1 MSETVKYEQQG
12 NIALITV
19 NNPPVN
25 ALSASVRLGLLE
37 AFKRANQDAT
47 IEGVVLSCE
56 GRTFIAG
63 ADITEF
69 GKPMQQ
75 PALPEVLAT
84 MDAMSKPTVAAIHG
98 TALGGGLETALSCHY
113 RVALTSAS
121 LGLPEV
127 KLGLLPGS
135 GGTQRLPRLVGVEK
149 ALDLITSGRKAKAA
163 EAAKIGLVDRLVED
177 KLLINALAFARSLA
191 ENQTELR
198 RCRDIPMDTANL
210 PTSYF
215 TDYKKALASK
225 MRGFEAPQACVDA
238 VEYACTRPFEQGLE
252 KERELFLQ
260 LMNSTQSAA
269 QRHLFFAERKAAVV
283 EDLPKE
289 TPTREINKV
298 AIIGAGTMGAGIAMC
313 FSNAGIPTVL
323 LEVKQDA
330 LDRGLTSVHS
340 YYADRKTKGRM
351 SPEQADQATARIT
364 GTLSYD
370 DLGDVDLVI
379 EAVFESMEIKHQ
391 VFRELD
397 RVCKPGAILSTNT
410 STLNVDEI
418 AAITSRPE
426 DVLGLHFFSPAQV
439 MRLLEVVRGEKTSN
453 EVLATAMKLAG
464 KISKVGVI
472 SGVCDGFIGNRML
485 KGYSREAGALLLEG
499 ATPPQI
505 DKVMYDF
512 GMAMGPMT
520 MGDLA
525 GLDVGYRVR
534 QERRQRGDQ
543 IPPTEGAVADRLVEL
558 GRCGQ
563 KTGKGYYRYEAG
575 SRQPLPD
582 PEVEEVI
589 ARTSAELDIQHRQ
602 ISEAEIV
609 ERLIYPLINE
619 AALILEEGIAQRSSD
634 IDLVWIYGYG
644 FPVYRGGPMFYA
656 DTVGLDKVL
665 ECIRSYQQRYG
676 DTWKPAPLLEN
687 LAAKGKKFAD
697 L

>member
-25 ALSASVRLGLLE
+25 ALSASVRQGLVD
-37 AFKRANQDAT
+37 AFSRADQETA
-47 IEGVVLSCE
+47 IEGVVLACE

-63 ADITEF
+63 ADISEF
-69 GKPMQQ
+69 GKPMQS
-75 PALPEVLAT
+75 PALPEVLAALN
-84 MDAMSKPTVAAIHG
+84 AMQKPTVAALHG

-113 RVALTSAS
+113 RIALTSAAV
-121 LGLPEV
+121 GLPEV

-135 GGTQRLPRLVGVEK
+135 GGTQRLPRLIGADK
-149 ALDLITSGRKAKAA
+149 ALDLITSGRKAKAE
-163 EAAKIGLVDRLVED
+163 EAAKMGLIDRLVED
-177 KLLINALAFARSLA
+177 KLETNAIAYARELA
-191 ENQTELR
+191 ESQAELR
-198 RCRDIPMDTANL
+198 RCQDMQVDTSSL
-210 PTSYF
+210 PTGYF
-215 TDYKKALASK
+215 TDYKKGLAKK
-225 MRGFEAPQACVDA
+225 MRGFEAPLACVDT
-238 VEYACTRPFEQGLE
+238 VEYACTLPFEQGLE

-283 EDLPKE
+283 DDLPKK
-289 TPTREINKV
+289 TATREINKV
-298 AIIGAGTMGAGIAMC
+298 AVIGAGTMGAGIAMC
-313 FSNAGIPTVL
+313 FSNAGIPVVM
-323 LEVKQDA
+323 LELKQEA
-330 LDRGLTSVHS
+330 LDRGLTSAHS
-340 YYADRKTKGRM
+340 YYADRKAKGRM
-351 SPEQADQATARIT
+351 SPEQADQAAARIT

-370 DLGDVDLVI
+370 DLGEVDLVI
-379 EAVFESMEIKHQ
+379 EAVFESMDIKHQ

-418 AAITSRPE
+418 AAVTKRPE

-439 MRLLEVVRGEKTSN
+439 MRLLEVVRGEKTSD
-453 EVLATAMKLAG
+453 EVLATAMQLAG
-464 KISKVGVI
+464 RISKVGVV

-534 QERRQRGDQ
+534 QERRQRGDD

-563 KTGKGYYRYEAG
+563 KTGKGYYRYEEG
-575 SRQPLPD
+575 SRKPIPD

-589 ARTSAELDIQHRQ
+589 AKTSAELGIQHRE
-602 ISEAEIV
+602 ISDNEII

-619 AALILEEGIAQRSSD
+619 AALILEEGFAQRPSD
-634 IDLVWIYGYG
+634 IDIVWIYGYG

-665 ECIRSYQQRYG
+665 DSIKTYQKHYG
-676 DTWKPAPLLEN
+676 DAWKPAPLLEK
-687 LAAKGKKFAD
+687 LAAEGKKFAD